1 MDKLKF
7 ETPDM
12 VAGNI
17 EKIGALFPAAITE
30 MRGEDGQIKKG
41 INFEVL
47 KQLLSRDV
55 VDGDECYEFTW
66 VGKKAAMAEAAR
78 PITKTLRPVKE
89 DSRDWDTTQN
99 LYIEGDNLEV
109 LKILQESYLEKINI
123 IYIDPPYNTGNDF
136 IYPDS
141 FIMDSDEYNGGSGY
155 FDEAGNINYGRTNT
169 LSAGKYH
176 SDWCSM
182 LYSRL
187 ILARNLLRSDGL
199 IFISIDD
206 NESENL
212 KKICDEVFGE
222 NNYLNT
228 FAWVSN
234 ITGRQI
240 SGKGAAKTWETVLA
254 YAKDIDVCGS
264 LSIDIRFA
272 KEKMPDSY
280 KGFNKDIRTDNIGPF
295 AVGDTL
301 YNHNRK
307 FNEETRP
314 NLVFS
319 IFYNP
324 QTEEISTGN
333 IGDYRP
339 GWVELPPHPNGDGV
353 HKYHAWR
360 WSKQKIENE
369 SYNLIVL
376 PTASGGYEIY
386 TRIRDFNKTL
396 LKDVIT
402 NISNGD
408 SEVQKLFDGRKYFDY
423 PKSVDLIKT
432 FIAAVENRDITCL
445 DFFSGSSTTAHAVMQ
460 LNAEDGG
467 HRKFIMVQ
475 LPEPCGEK
483 TEAFKAGY
491 KNICEIGKERIRRA
505 GDKIQQVRLESMST
519 IRHEW
524 DQTTYYVEHQE
535 ECDKLGRLPDE
546 FYEKEFPIID
556 TGFRVFQVDSSNMKD
571 VYYHPEEM
579 DQTTIGQ
586 LVSNIK
592 DDRTDL
598 DLLYACLLDWGV
610 EIHLPHTSTDLDDCT
625 IHNVDNG
632 ALMACFSPNV
642 PRSVV
647 EYMAKQQPLRAVF
660 RDSAFASDD
669 AKINVTEIFKNL
681 SPDTKVKVI

>member
-17 EKIGALFPAAITE
+17 EKIGALFPSAITE

-109 LKILQESYLEKINI
+109 LKILQESYLDKINV

-141 FIMDSDEYNGGSGY
+141 FIMDNDEFNGGSGY
-155 FDEAGNINYGRTNT
+155 FDEAGNINYGRTNN

-228 FAWVSN
+228 FAWISN

-254 YAKDIDVCGS
+254 YAKDTNACGS

-324 QTEEISTGN
+324 ETEEISTGN
-333 IGDYRP
+333 IGDHRP
-339 GWVELPPHPNGDGV
+339 GWVELPPHLNGDGV

-432 FIAAVENRDITCL
+432 FVAAVENKDITCL

-467 HRKFIMVQ
+467 HRKYIMVQ
-475 LPEPCGEK
+475 LPEPCNEK
-483 TEAFKAGY
+483 SDAFKAGY
-491 KNICEIGKERIRRA
+491 KNICEIAKDRIRRA
-505 GDKIQQVRLESMST
+505 GDKIS
-519 IRHEW
+519 
-524 DQTTYYVEHQE
+524 
-535 ECDKLGRLPDE
+535 
-546 FYEKEFPIID
+546 
-556 TGFRVFQVDSSNMKD
+556 
-571 VYYHPEEM
+571 
-579 DQTTIGQ
+579 
-586 LVSNIK
+586 
-592 DDRTDL
+592 
-598 DLLYACLLDWGV
+598 
-610 EIHLPHTSTDLDDCT
+610 
-625 IHNVDNG
+625 
-632 ALMACFSPNV
+632 
-642 PRSVV
+642 
-647 EYMAKQQPLRAVF
+647 
-660 RDSAFASDD
+660 
-669 AKINVTEIFKNL
+669 
-681 SPDTKVKVI
+681 KVIPWVRRGWTSGSGSSGWTVAI

>member
-7 ETPDM
+7 ETPDLA
-12 VAGNI
+12 AGNI
-17 EKIGALFPAAITE
+17 DKIGALFPAAITE
-30 MRGEDGQIKKG
+30 MRSEDGKIKKG

-47 KQLLSRDV
+47 RQLLSRDV

-66 VGKKAAMAEAAR
+66 VGKKAAIAEAAR
-78 PITKTLRPVKE
+78 PITKTLRPVQE
-89 DSRDWDTTQN
+89 DSRNWDTTQN

-109 LKILQESYLEKINI
+109 LKILQESYLGKINM

-136 IYPDS
+136 VYPDS
-141 FIMDSDEYNGGSGY
+141 FVMDNEEYNGGSGY
-155 FDEAGNINYGRTNT
+155 FDEAGNINYRRTNT

-182 LYSRL
+182 LFSRL
-187 ILARNLLRSDGL
+187 ILARNLLAPSGI

-206 NESENL
+206 NEFENL

-222 NNYLNT
+222 NNYLNA
-228 FAWVSN
+228 FAWISN

-240 SGKGAAKTWETVLA
+240 SGKGAAKTWETVLV

-272 KEKMPDSY
+272 KEKMPDCY
-280 KGFNKDIRTDNIGPF
+280 KGFKKDIRTDNIGPF
-295 AVGDTL
+295 AIGDTL

-324 QTEEISTGN
+324 KTEEISTGD
-333 IGDYRP
+333 IGDRRP

-360 WSKQKIENE
+360 WSRQKIEQE
-369 SYNLIVL
+369 SHDLIVL
-376 PTASGGYEIY
+376 PTTSGGYEIY

-408 SEVQKLFDGRKYFDY
+408 SEVQKLFHGRKYFDY

-432 FIAAVENRDITCL
+432 FIASIENKDMICL
-445 DFFSGSSTTAHAVMQ
+445 DFFSGSATTAHAVMQ

-475 LPEPCGEK
+475 LPEPCDEK
-483 TEAFKAGY
+483 SEAFRAGY
-491 KNICEIGKERIRRA
+491 KNICEIGKERIRLA
-505 GDKIQQVRLESMST
+505 GDKIKADYP
-519 IRHEW
+519 H
-524 DQTTYYVEHQE
+524 
-535 ECDKLGRLPDE
+535 
-546 FYEKEFPIID
+546 D
-556 TGFRVFQVDSSNMKD
+556 TQSLDIGFRVFHVDSSNMKN
-571 VYYHPEEM
+571 VYYHPEELTQQSM
-579 DQTTIGQ
+579 FD

-592 DDRTDL
+592 EDRTDL
-598 DLLYACLLDWGV
+598 DLLYACLLDWGI
-610 EIHLPHTSTDLDDCT
+610 EIHLPHTSTDLDGCT
-625 IHNVDNG
+625 VHNVDNG
-632 ALMACFSPNV
+632 TLMACFSSNIPI
-642 PRSVV
+642 SVV
-647 EYMAKQQPLRAVF
+647 EYMASQQPLHAVF
-660 RDSAFASDD
+660 QDSAFTSDD
-669 AKINVTEIFKNL
+669 TKINAAEFFKNL
-681 SPDTKVKVI
+681 SPNTKVKVL

>member
-7 ETPDM
+7 ETPDL

-17 EKIGALFPAAITE
+17 DKIGALFPSAITE
-30 MRGEDGQIKKG
+30 VRGENGQIKKG

-89 DSRDWDTTQN
+89 DSRNWDTTQN
-99 LYIEGDNLEV
+99 LYIEGENLEV
-109 LKILQESYLEKINI
+109 LKILQESYLGKINMV
-123 IYIDPPYNTGNDF
+123 YIDPPYNTGNDF

-141 FIMDSDEYNGGSGY
+141 FVMDNEEYNGGSGY
-155 FDEAGNINYGRTNT
+155 FDEAGNINYRRTNT
-169 LSAGKYH
+169 SSAGKYH

-182 LYSRL
+182 LFSRL
-187 ILARNLLRSDGL
+187 ILARNLLEPSGI

-206 NESENL
+206 NEFENL

-272 KEKMPDSY
+272 KEKMPDCY
-280 KGFNKDIRTDNIGPF
+280 KGFKKDIRTDRIGAF

-319 IFYNP
+319 IFYDP
-324 QTEEISTGN
+324 KTEEISTGN
-333 IGDYRP
+333 IGDCRP
-339 GWVELPPHPNGDGV
+339 GWVELQPHPNGDGV

-360 WSKQKIENE
+360 WSRQKIEQE
-369 SYNLIVL
+369 SHNLIVL
-376 PTASGGYEIY
+376 PTTSGGYEIY

-408 SEVQKLFDGRKYFDY
+408 SEVQKLFHGRKYFDY
-423 PKSVDLIKT
+423 PKAVDLIKT
-432 FIAAVENRDITCL
+432 FIASTENKDMICL
-445 DFFSGSSTTAHAVMQ
+445 DFFSGSATTAHAVMQ

-475 LPEPCGEK
+475 LPEPCDEK
-483 TEAFKAGY
+483 SEAFRAGY
-491 KNICEIGKERIRRA
+491 KNICEIGKERIRLA
-505 GDKIQQVRLESMST
+505 GDKIKADCSL
-519 IRHEW
+519 
-524 DQTTYYVEHQE
+524 
-535 ECDKLGRLPDE
+535 
-546 FYEKEFPIID
+546 D
-556 TGFRVFQVDSSNMKD
+556 TQNLDIGFRVFHVDSSNMKN
-571 VYYHPEEM
+571 VYYHPEELTQQSLF
-579 DQTTIGQ
+579 D

-592 DDRTDL
+592 EDRTDL

-610 EIHLPHTSTDLDDCT
+610 EIHLPHTSTDLDGCT
-625 IHNVDNG
+625 VHNVDNG
-632 ALMACFSPNV
+632 TLVACFNPNIPV
-642 PRSVV
+642 SVV
-647 EYMAKQQPLRAVF
+647 EYMASQQPLCAVF
-660 RDSAFASDD
+660 QDSAFASDD
-669 AKINVTEIFKNL
+669 IKINVAEIFKNL
-681 SPDTKVKVI
+681 SPNTKVKVL